1 MKKSVF
7 LLIFSLVATYLS
19 AQESYTTEHYIKTYA
34 DWAIEEMER
43 TGVPASITLG
53 QGILESGSGNSR
65 LAREANNHFGIKC
78 HSDWT
83 GEKIYHDDDA
93 SQECFRKY
101 KSAYESFKDHSAFL
115 KKYSRYAFLFDLETT
130 DYKGWAKGLKKA
142 GYATNPQY
150 ADILIGLIERYEL
163 YLFDEPGDTDTD
175 LLVADVL
182 RQHVTPGFTDDWT
195 INPFNREML
204 SNNGRPLILARGGD
218 NVTSLAQ
225 EFDMMPW
232 QIYKYNDMDKQTDSI
247 IAGQIV
253 YLKPKRNKADKGYET
268 HIVKAGE
275 TLWTI
280 SQDYGVKLD
289 KLRKR
294 NDLDKDAMVN
304 PGDTIY
310 LREPA
315 DGKSFLWI
323 F

>member
-1 MKKSVF
+1 MKNIVT
-7 LLIFSLVATYLS
+7 LLILSFSATVIY
-19 AQESYTTEHYIKTYA
+19 AQESFTTEHYIKTYD
-34 DWAIEEMER
+34 DWAVEEMQR
-43 TGVPASITLG
+43 SGVPASITLG

-65 LAREANNHFGIKC
+65 LAKEANNHFGIKC
-78 HSDWT
+78 HSDWN
-83 GEKIYHDDDA
+83 GEKTYHDDDA

-115 KKYSRYAFLFDLETT
+115 VKHSRYATLFDLETT

-163 YLFDEPGDTDTD
+163 YLFDSSQDTDTD
-175 LLVADVL
+175 LLIADAL
-182 RQHVTPGFTDDWT
+182 RQHVTPGFSDNWVID
-195 INPFNREML
+195 PFNREML
-204 SNNGRPLILARGGD
+204 TNNGRPLILARGGD
-218 NVTSLAQ
+218 NVTSIAQ

-253 YLKPKRNKADKGYET
+253 YLKPKRSKADKGYET
-268 HIVKAGE
+268 HVVKAGE
-275 TLWTI
+275 SLWAI
-280 SQDYGVKLD
+280 AQDYGVKLD

-294 NDLDKDAMVN
+294 NNLDKDAMIN
-304 PGDTIY
+304 PGDTVY
-310 LREPA
+310 LRENP
-315 DGKSFLWI
+315 DGKSFLGI

>member
-1 MKKSVF
+1 MKNSIL
-7 LLIFSLVATYLS
+7 LLIFSFVATIIC
-19 AQESYTTEHYIKTYA
+19 AQESYTTEHYIETYA
-34 DWAIEEMER
+34 DWAVAEMER
-43 TGVPASITLG
+43 SGIPASITLG

-78 HSDWT
+78 HSDWD
-83 GEKIYHDDDA
+83 GDKIYHDDDA

-101 KSAYESFKDHSAFL
+101 KSAYESFKDHSVFL
-115 KKYSRYAFLFDLETT
+115 RKYSRYAFLFDLETT

-163 YLFDEPGDTDTD
+163 YVFDKPGDTNID
-175 LLVADVL
+175 LLASDVL
-182 RQHVTPGFTDDWT
+182 RQHVTPGFTDNWT
-195 INPFNREML
+195 IDPFNREML
-204 SNNGRPLILARGGD
+204 SNNGRPLFLARGGD
-218 NVTSLAQ
+218 NVTSIAQ

-268 HIVKAGE
+268 HTVKAGE

-294 NDLDKDAMVN
+294 NDLDEDAMVN

-310 LREPA
+310 LREPV
-315 DGKSFLWI
+315 DGKSFLGI